1 MGEEGIPCATPH
13 HDQLRPASCDQLR
26 RDSVACQTRPEP
38 SKIPSHQE
46 EPSEELG
53 NHGEA
58 EPICSCP
65 KAPGP
70 PDGQV
75 QVDHQEGG
83 SHPCAE
89 GSVQGVLRQDV
100 GLSFYAVLCVV
111 CTSTCCAYKGT
122 VTV

>member
-26 RDSVACQTRPEP
+26 RDSGACQTRPEP

-46 EPSEELG
+46 
-53 NHGEA
+53 